1 MGAFDA
7 SRYELF
13 KQFGSNVAGAYSAPA
28 SGMPV
33 VPGAPIVG
41 GSSSSGPSF
50 YASGGSSSSG
60 PMGLASGAPRAGGYA
75 APAAAV
81 AGGKTV
87 NQTINISEPP
97 PDPHSFT
104 KQLGWEAAAMLG

>member
-33 VPGAPIVG
+33 VPGAPVVG
-41 GSSSSGPSF
+41 GSSSSGPNF
-50 YASGGSSSSG
+50 YSAGGSSSSG
-60 PMGLASGAPRAGGYA
+60 PMGLSSGAPRAAGYA
-75 APAAAV
+75 AAAGAG
-81 AGGKTV
+81 GGKTV